1 MAGASFTRDLSVPA
15 TPEQAWSVV
24 TDVERLASWVE
35 LLEEVEELSPL
46 ASYRTVL
53 ADRLGPFK
61 LRADLDVTLTD
72 VIEGRQLRVHAE
84 GEDRQVA
91 SRITI
96 DALLTIE
103 ASGTGCTVGVDGNYD
118 VAGRVA
124 TLGASVISKKADH
137 LLDVFFTRT
146 EEALS

>member
-1 MAGASFTRDLSVPA
+1 MAGASFTRDLRVPA
-15 TPEQAWSVV
+15 TPEQAWAVV

-35 LLEEVEELSPL
+35 LLEKVEEIAPL
-46 ASYRTVL
+46 ESYETVL

-61 LRADLDVTLTD
+61 LRADLAVTLTD

-91 SRITI
+91 SRIMI
-96 DALLTIE
+96 DALLTIQPE
-103 ASGTGCTVGVDGNYD
+103 ESGCTVVVDGSYD

-124 TLGASVISKKADH
+124 TLGASVIAKKADH